1 MISIHE
7 FMWYNNGV
15 EANRYTTHG
24 TALNHGTCWKFG
36 RGRVKN
42 KRKRKRYGN
51 ENIYVDIVIGD
62 KTRGTNM
69 SEMGGYDVSANISV
83 TSDIK
88 YGRTP
93 RK

>member
-1 MISIHE
+1 ME
-7 FMWYNNGV
+7 RVGNLDEV
-15 EANRYTTHG
+15 ESRTKEKEKDTG
-24 TALNHGTCWKFG
+24 MK
-36 RGRVKN
+36 K
-42 KRKRKRYGN
+42 
-51 ENIYVDIVIGD
+51 IYVDIVIGD